1 MILFHAPGDTEAIK
15 NYKMVVE
22 HQLLS
27 EKRKFGANPV
37 LSSDRI

>member
-1 MILFHAPGDTEAIK
+1 MILFHAPGDNEAIK

-27 EKRKFGANPV
+27 EKRKFKSNPV
-37 LSSDRI
+37 PSSTES